1 MKTTQEYFKM
11 SKEDLR
17 ESRNEYGY
25 TKEECKL
32 FDASENTRI
41 FDSLED
47 LNRSKGWYAVRYK
60 VGEILA
66 MSDGRFA
73 LLIND

>member
-11 SKEDLR
+11 SKDELQ
-17 ESRNEYGY
+17 EIRNKYGY

-47 LNRSKGWYAVRYK
+47 LNGLKGWYADRYK
-60 VGEILA
+60 VDEILA